1 MHSPF
6 NPYYLSICLELS
18 VTLAALLASSH
29 WVFQSV
35 DPPATSLSSGILET
49 NTIYSVAFP
58 RLHWQLCRSKQK
70 RPFHFFLHACA
81 RPFLLM
87 PSLPSIR
94 PPVLSHR
101 LPARLLSLCVYLL
114 EIIFKPLLAGAGSQR
129 CRPAAALAA
138 TAAAVTYV
146 SNQRLCAN

>member
-18 VTLAALLASSH
+18 VTLVALLASSH

-35 DPPATSLSSGILET
+35 DPPGTSLFSGILET

-58 RLHWQLCRSKQK
+58 RQHCQLCQSKQK
-70 RPFHFFLHACA
+70 RPFHFFLHVRV
-81 RPFLLM
+81 RPFLLTLT
-87 PSLPSIR
+87 LPSTH

-101 LPARLLSLCVYLL
+101 LPARLLSICFHLL
-114 EIIFKPLLAGAGSQR
+114 EIILKSPPPSLAQAAKVPSCRSAR
-129 CRPAAALAA
+129 CHSGGCDMCLQS
-138 TAAAVTYV
+138 AAV
-146 SNQRLCAN
+146 S

>member
-35 DPPATSLSSGILET
+35 DPPATSLFSGILET

-58 RLHWQLCRSKQK
+58 RQHCQLLRSKQK
-70 RPFHFFLHACA
+70 RPFHFFLCGCA
-81 RPFLLM
+81 HPFLPML
-87 PSLPSIR
+87 SLPSTH

-101 LPARLLSLCVYLL
+101 LPARLLSIYYYLL
-114 EIIFKPLLAGAGSQR
+114 EIIFKPLLAGAGRQGAVLPQR
-129 CRPAAALAA
+129 SL
-138 TAAAVTYV
+138 T
-146 SNQRLCAN
+146 QRRR